1 MFDGLAEATSALA
14 NWFDPPRLERVVEAL
29 APAIVF
35 KPADAGTRRVGGTHI
50 GGVPDVPEAFVWPR
64 PPMPSDPQEIAARAN
79 ADMGREMR
87 AHMERGLPYAFIAQ
101 MDLQEAEA
109 LGEVAE
115 ILPPEGRLLFF
126 YDHVTGPWDTGTR
139 AARVIWDT
147 SPTSNLSQAR
157 MPFDLA
163 EAAQAE
169 LDALADIRHDD
180 AEGTVYAAPQREM
193 KLAATWR
200 LPHPASLDAEGLPEL
215 RWDASGDESERFRED
230 YEAALVEYHDMYT
243 EEHWRRQQLL
253 GSPEP
258 EQDDPRL
265 DAAVVS
271 EFAVQHLPPELW
283 RENLPRIKAEA
294 ETWTLL
300 LQLDVADW
308 MQARF
313 TEGTVYFLI
322 RRSDLKKRRF
332 DEVVAVY
339 QQT

>member
-1 MFDGLAEATSALA
+1 MFDGLAEATAALA
-14 NWFDPPRLERVVEAL
+14 NWFDPPRLEQVVEAL
-29 APAIVF
+29 VPAIIF
-35 KPADAGTRRVGGTHI
+35 KPAAPETRRLGDTHI
-50 GGVPDVPEAFVWPR
+50 GGVPDVSDEFVWPR
-64 PPMPSDPQEIAARAN
+64 PPIPSDPQAIAGRAN
-79 ADMGREMR
+79 AEMGRELR

-101 MDLQEAEA
+101 VDLQEAST
-109 LGEVAE
+109 LGEAAE
-115 ILPPEGRLLFF
+115 ILPSEGRLLFF
-126 YDHVTGPWDTGTR
+126 YDHMTGPWDTGTR

-147 SPTSNLSQAR
+147 SPAAGLSQAR
-157 MPFDLA
+157 MPSDLA

-169 LDALADIRHDD
+169 LEALADIRHDD
-180 AEGTVYAAPQREM
+180 EEGTVYGAPQREM
-193 KLAATWR
+193 NLAATWR
-200 LPHPASLDAEGLPEL
+200 LPHPASLDAERLPEL

-230 YEAALVEYHDMYT
+230 YEAASVEYHDMYT

-253 GSPEP
+253 GSSEP

-265 DAAVVS
+265 DAVVVS
-271 EFAVQHLPPELW
+271 KFGVQHLPHELW
-283 RENLPRIKAEA
+283 RENFPRIKAEA

-300 LQLDVADW
+300 LQLDIADW

-322 RRSDLKKRRF
+322 RRSDLEQRRF